1 MAHMKL
7 SGMDSG
13 MTAVSNTFID
23 NYLTKADGEYVK
35 VYLLLW
41 RYFCGRSEI
50 TISEVAD
57 LLDDTE
63 KDVLRALRYWSKK
76 GLIAI
81 CEEGREITEICFRQP
96 GADAAGAEAAVS
108 MEADLTAG
116 TQPLEDAEGD
126 KEAAAGK
133 VSAAQPGSRLLK
145 GDRQAGDKGANRL
158 PSGRTRPNKKEDSR
172 SLSSAQRKKL
182 ALDEQFGQLVYIVG
196 KYLGEPLGPA
206 GSEVLGYL
214 YETLGVSADL
224 LEYLVEISVEAGHK
238 SLHYIEK
245 VALDWHERGIRT
257 IQEAKEQADFNRRQ
271 YYQVLKAFGL
281 GRRGPAPEEK
291 KVMDVWFYD
300 YGFQL
305 EIVLEACNRTIGAIH
320 EPSFEYAGKILSDWR
335 KKGVRSRGDIEALD
349 AAFAKERESS
359 RGRRSEPGKTN
370 RFHNFDQVGYDY
382 DAIVKELN
390 S

>member
-1 MAHMKL
+1 MANMKL
-7 SGMDSG
+7 SGIGSG
-13 MTAVSNTFID
+13 VTAVPNEFID
-23 NYLTKADGEYVK
+23 SYLTKADGEYVK

-41 RYFCGRSEI
+41 RYFCDKREI
-50 TISEVAD
+50 TISQVAD

-76 GLIAI
+76 GLLAI
-81 CEEGREITEICFRQP
+81 RTQGQEVTEIWFQTP
-96 GADAAGAEAAVS
+96 AIGPAGAESAAAVS
-108 MEADLTAG
+108 LEADF
-116 TQPLEDAEGD
+116 
-126 KEAAAGK
+126 AAAEHPQAGGTERKETGGK
-133 VSAAQPGSRLLK
+133 AAIARIVPDPLK
-145 GDRQAGDKGANRL
+145 GDRQAGGKGANGL
-158 PSGRTRPNKKEDSR
+158 QAAGKNKKEVSR
-172 SLSSAQRKKL
+172 SLNSAQRKKL

-206 GSEVLGYL
+206 GSDVLGYL
-214 YETLGVSADL
+214 YETLGIPADL
-224 LEYLVEISVEAGHK
+224 LEYLVETSVEAGHK

-257 IQEAKEQADFNRRQ
+257 IQEAKEQTDFNRRQ

-291 KVMDVWFYD
+291 KVMDVWFYE

-335 KKGVRSRGDIEALD
+335 KKGVRSRNDIETLD
-349 AAFAKERESS
+349 AAFAKERGNS
-359 RGRRSEPGKTN
+359 RSRRSEPGKTN